1 VTAGQ
6 LAMAYRDGLSRRPLL
21 LVYQMGKVASQ
32 TVEAALGESDTGRRV
47 VRLHFI
53 AAHNRRVFG
62 QQMDNA
68 AISKANRDSLKYQ
81 IDVARTQHHA
91 ILARRM
97 WRALDRRSPRVEF
110 IVGIREPIG
119 LLLAA
124 IFQTYTTHFA
134 SLDEITAGACR
145 DILLQAPSIP
155 EDRRRSIAELSAFVS
170 DWFDVELKAVT
181 GIDVYATPFPTERG
195 YAIYENENAR
205 ALVYRFEN
213 LGAMKPMLEE
223 FLGSEIRL
231 PANKNVGG
239 EKDYGA
245 AYRKVKEQLRLPRAF
260 VEKIYAGRMFR
271 HFYSEAERQ
280 RLAVRWACAS

>member
-1 VTAGQ
+1 MNAGQ
-6 LAMAYRDGLSRRPLL
+6 LAMGYRNGLSRRPLL

-32 TVEAALGESDTGRRV
+32 TVEAALRESDTGRQI

-53 AAHNRRVFG
+53 APHNCRVFG
-62 QQMDNA
+62 QQLDNA
-68 AISKANRDSLKYQ
+68 AISKANRDSLEYQ
-81 IDVARTQHHA
+81 IDVARTQHHT
-91 ILARRM
+91 IRARRL
-97 WRALDRRSPRVEF
+97 WRALDRHSPKVEF

-134 SLDEITAGACR
+134 SLDGITAGACR

-155 EDRRRSIAELSAFVS
+155 EDRRRSIAELSAFFS

-181 GIDVYATPFPTERG
+181 GIDVYAAPFPTEPG
-195 YAIYENENAR
+195 YAIYENQDAR

-231 PANKNVGG
+231 PANRNVGG
-239 EKDYGA
+239 EKDYGEV
-245 AYRKVKEQLRLPRAF
+245 YRKVKEELRLPRAY
-260 VEKIYAGRMFR
+260 VEKTYGGRMFR

-280 RLAVRWACAS
+280 QLTARWACAA